1 MAPWEKLAIEPA
13 MSLPPSDTSLTA
25 GVVSDPDR
33 VLLRLLCCIAWSD
46 GEVSAKER
54 ELLESL
60 ATQVLLTEEE
70 KADAAA
76 EVNSLVAETL
86 GLPALEALIPQIQ
99 GHDQKQLALKL
110 AYMVIRISR
119 EEGESSPINAREKVA
134 YRRLVEGLA
143 LPEGEVQEAEWAAEE
158 DIKAHTNLWSLLAS
172 RFAAL
177 GAWPDDA
184 LLASPDLPRL

>member
-1 MAPWEKLAIEPA
+1 
-13 MSLPPSDTSLTA
+13 MSLPHTDAALSAQA
-25 GVVSDPDR
+25 GRDPDR

-54 ELLESL
+54 ELLQSL
-60 ATQVLLTEEE
+60 ATEVLLTEEE
-70 KADAAA
+70 KAAAAA
-76 EVNSLVAETL
+76 EVSSLVSDTL
-86 GLPALEALIPQIQ
+86 GLPAMDALISQIQ
-99 GHDQKQLALKL
+99 GHDEKQLAIKL
-110 AYMVIRISR
+110 AYMVIRISQ

-158 DIKAHTNLWSLLAS
+158 DLKQHTNLWSLLAS
-172 RFAAL
+172 RFAGI

-184 LLASPDLPRL
+184 LLASPEMPRL

>member
-1 MAPWEKLAIEPA
+1 
-13 MSLPPSDTSLTA
+13 MSLPPTDNAAAA
-25 GVVSDPDR
+25 GAASDPDR

-46 GEVSAKER
+46 GEVSTKER

-60 ATQVLLTEEE
+60 ATQVLLTEQE

-86 GLPALEALIPQIQ
+86 GPQALDALIPRIE

-110 AYMVIRISR
+110 AFMVIRISQ
-119 EEGESSPINAREKVA
+119 EPGESSPINAQEKAA
-134 YRRLVEGLA
+134 YRRLVDGLG
-143 LPEGEVQEAEWAAEE
+143 LPEGEVQEAEWAAEQE
-158 DIKAHTNLWSLLAS
+158 LRQHNNLWSLLAA
-172 RFAAL
+172 RFSGL

>member
-1 MAPWEKLAIEPA
+1 
-13 MSLPPSDTSLTA
+13 MSLSPSDAPLTS
-25 GVVSDPDR
+25 GDPDR

-46 GEVSAKER
+46 GEVSTKER
-54 ELLESL
+54 ELLQSL
-60 ATQVLLTEEE
+60 ATEVLLTEEE

-76 EVNSLVAETL
+76 EVSSLVADTL
-86 GLPALEALIPQIQ
+86 DLPALDLLIPQIQ

-119 EEGESSPINAREKVA
+119 EEGESSTINAREKVA

-143 LPEGEVQEAEWAAEE
+143 LPEAEVQEAEWAAEQE
-158 DIKAHTNLWSLLAS
+158 LKQHTNLWSLLAA
-172 RFAAL
+172 RFAGL

-184 LLASPDLPRL
+184 LLASPELPRL

>member
-1 MAPWEKLAIEPA
+1 
-13 MSLPPSDTSLTA
+13 MSLQPPDAPRPEGSPR
-25 GVVSDPDR
+25 DPDL

-46 GEVSAKER
+46 GEVSSKER

-60 ATQVLLTEEE
+60 ASRVLLSERAEAE
-70 KADAAA
+70 AAA
-76 EVNSLVAETL
+76 QVSSLVEEAM
-86 GLPALEALIPQIQ
+86 GLPALDALIPQIE

-119 EEGESSPINAREKVA
+119 EPGESSSINARERVA

-143 LPEGEVQEAEWAAEE
+143 LPEGEVKEAEWAAEQ
-158 DIKAHTNLWSLLAS
+158 DLRQHTSLWSLLTS
-172 RFAAL
+172 RFAGL

-184 LLASPDLPRL
+184 LLSNPELPRL

>member
-1 MAPWEKLAIEPA
+1 
-13 MSLPPSDTSLTA
+13 MSLPPSAPHPPGPPA
-25 GVVSDPDR
+25 GDPDR

-46 GEVSAKER
+46 GAVSAGER

-60 ATQVLLTEEE
+60 ATQVLLSDQE

-76 EVNSLVAETL
+76 EVSSLVADTL
-86 GLPALEALIPQIQ
+86 DLPALDALIPRIQ

-119 EEGESSPINAREKVA
+119 EEGDSSAINAREKVA
-134 YRRLVEGLA
+134 YRRLVEGLG
-143 LPEGEVQEAEWAAEE
+143 LPEGEVQEAEWAAEQE
-158 DIKAHTNLWSLLAS
+158 LSQHSNLWSLLAA
-172 RFAAL
+172 RFAGL

-184 LLASPDLPRL
+184 LLASPELPRL

>member
-1 MAPWEKLAIEPA
+1 
-13 MSLPPSDTSLTA
+13 MSLPPSDADRSPHA
-25 GVVSDPDR
+25 GPSPDPAADPDR

-46 GEVSAKER
+46 GEVSARER
-54 ELLESL
+54 ELLQSL
-60 ATQVLLTEEE
+60 ATGVLLTEAE

-76 EVNSLVAETL
+76 EVTSLVEGTL
-86 GLPALEALIPQIQ
+86 GLPAMDDLIARIH

-119 EEGESSPINAREKVA
+119 EPGESSSINAREKAA
-134 YRRLVEGLA
+134 YRRLVEGLG
-143 LPEGEVQEAEWAAEE
+143 LPEGEVQEAEWAAEQE
-158 DIKAHTNLWSLLAS
+158 LRQHTSLWSLLAS
-172 RFAAL
+172 RFAGL

>member
-1 MAPWEKLAIEPA
+1 
-13 MSLPPSDTSLTA
+13 MSLPPSDATLSA
-25 GVVSDPDR
+25 DRANDPDR

-46 GEVSAKER
+46 GEVSVKER
-54 ELLESL
+54 ELLETL
-60 ATQVLLTEEE
+60 ATQVLLTEEQ
-70 KADAAA
+70 KAEAAA
-76 EVNSLVAETL
+76 EVSSLVAATL
-86 GLPALEALIPQIQ
+86 GLPALDALIPLIQ

-110 AYMVIRISR
+110 AYMVIRVSR

-143 LPEGEVQEAEWAAEE
+143 LPEGEVQEAEWAAEQ
-158 DIKAHTNLWSLLAS
+158 DLKAHNNLWSLLAS
-172 RFAAL
+172 RFAGL

>member
-1 MAPWEKLAIEPA
+1 
-13 MSLPPSDTSLTA
+13 MSLPPSDSSLSADTLR
-25 GVVSDPDR
+25 DPDR

-46 GEVSAKER
+46 GEVSSRER
-54 ELLESL
+54 ELLQSL
-60 ATQVLLTEEE
+60 ATEVLLTEQE

-76 EVNSLVAETL
+76 EVSSLVEGTL
-86 GLPALEALIPQIQ
+86 GLPAMDALISQIQ
-99 GHDQKQLALKL
+99 GHDEKQLAVKL

-134 YRRLVEGLA
+134 YRRLVEGLG
-143 LPEGEVQEAEWAAEE
+143 LPEGEVQEAEWAAEQ
-158 DIKAHTNLWSLLAS
+158 DLRQHTNLWSLLAS
-172 RFAAL
+172 RFAGF

>member
-1 MAPWEKLAIEPA
+1 
-13 MSLPPSDTSLTA
+13 MSLPPSDAPRSLDADPTA
-25 GVVSDPDR
+25 QAASDPDR

-46 GEVSAKER
+46 GEVSEKER
-54 ELLESL
+54 ELLQSL
-60 ATQVLLTEEE
+60 ATEVLLTEQE

-76 EVNSLVAETL
+76 EVSSLVQATL
-86 GLPALEALIPQIQ
+86 GLPAMDALIPLIQ
-99 GHDQKQLALKL
+99 GYDEKQLAVKL

-134 YRRLVEGLA
+134 YRRLVEGLG
-143 LPEGEVQEAEWAAEE
+143 LPEAEVQEAEWAAEQE
-158 DIKAHTNLWSLLAS
+158 LKQHTNLWSLLAA
-172 RFAAL
+172 RFAGL